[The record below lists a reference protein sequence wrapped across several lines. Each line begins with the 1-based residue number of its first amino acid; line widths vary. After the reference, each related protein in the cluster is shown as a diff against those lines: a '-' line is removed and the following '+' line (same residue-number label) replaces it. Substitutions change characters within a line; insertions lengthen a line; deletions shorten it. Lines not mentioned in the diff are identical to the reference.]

1 LQGTLADH
9 PAEEPLVFD
18 GNLYPS
24 LATVS
29 VANADTKPE
38 DGRNPAHSASLCR
51 DKTAKGRSAADHDHT
66 EPTQKDA
73 DKDEESWEEPT

>member
-9 PAEEPLVFD
+9 PAKEPLVFD

-38 DGRNPAHSASLCR
+38 DGHNPAQ
-51 DKTAKGRSAADHDHT
+51 TAHFAEIKQQREDLPPIT
-66 EPTQKDA
+66 T
-73 DKDEESWEEPT
+73 T